1 MENIVEE
8 TIEKKSSTNNSFVE
22 VSSIDIPKEKVEH
35 NTESYFDG
43 NLLELLA
50 FTYFYACITALTMGV
65 CSAWGKSLLNKYIY
79 NHTVI
84 SGKRLKF
91 EGKGED
97 LFPRMFKWDIFN
109 MITFGIYSIWQP
121 TRYKQWE
128 VAQLHFEDEKLVE
141 GSSYF
146 TGSVWGYFGIR
157 MLCYLITTVSFG
169 LLQPVAYI
177 IRLKW
182 ELEHTIVNNK
192 VVVFR
197 GSTAAFFGKKL
208 LWTLLSVV
216 TFGIYGFWIH
226 INTLRW
232 QFSNTFLLRKNDSD
246 AKEKNEKVNES
257 VSTASASAK
266 SKKGISKPVL
276 FVILGVVAIGLIVL
290 LVNVISL
297 FQDSNPEIENEIYN
311 VAVQA
316 NNSIKQNGVAF
327 VDSGMDKGFPYKNIK
342 KLHIESLD
350 NFKKSGG
357 IGWTEEYRVREE
369 YDYYSGLSDQY
380 IYIKMIL
387 RKKSTV
393 CSVEIGN
400 NYDQPRVECNS
411 FKAFWADRLNING
424 GNGFSNKSEP
434 TYENYNSLYY
444 SY

>member
-8 TIEKKSSTNNSFVE
+8 TIEKSSTNNSFVE
-22 VSSIDIPKEKVEH
+22 VSSIEVPKTK
-35 NTESYFDG
+35 TENSADSYFDG
-43 NLLELLA
+43 NILELLA
-50 FTYFYACITALTMGV
+50 FTYFYATITVLTAGLL
-65 CSAWGKSLLNKYIY
+65 SAWGKCLLNKYIY

-91 EGKGED
+91 EGSGED
-97 LFPRMFKWDIFN
+97 LFPKMFIWDFFKI
-109 MITFGIYSIWQP
+109 ITFNIYSIWQP

-182 ELEHTIVNNK
+182 ELEHTIINNK

-246 AKEKNEKVNES
+246 AKEKNAKINES
-257 VSTASASAK
+257 VSTVSTASAK
-266 SKKGISKPVL
+266 PKKGISKPVL

-290 LVNVISL
+290 LVNIISL
-297 FQDSNPEIENEIYN
+297 FGDINPDVENEIRD
-311 VAVQA
+311 VALLA
-316 NNSIKQNGVAF
+316 NDYIKQNGVAHA
-327 VDSGMDKGFPYKNIK
+327 DDNMNKGLPYKNIK
-342 KLHIESLD
+342 KLHIDSLD
-350 NFKKSGG
+350 SFKKSGG
-357 IGWTEEYRVREE
+357 SGWTEEYRVRNE
-369 YDYYSGLSDQY
+369 YDYYTGNYYQRV
-380 IYIKMIL
+380 YIKMIL
-387 RKKSTV
+387 RKKSTI
-393 CSVEIGN
+393 CSVEISN
-400 NYDQPRVECNS
+400 NYDEPRVECNS

-424 GNGFSNKSEP
+424 GNGFSRSEP
-434 TYENYNSLYY
+434 IYESSYY
-444 SY
+444 DY